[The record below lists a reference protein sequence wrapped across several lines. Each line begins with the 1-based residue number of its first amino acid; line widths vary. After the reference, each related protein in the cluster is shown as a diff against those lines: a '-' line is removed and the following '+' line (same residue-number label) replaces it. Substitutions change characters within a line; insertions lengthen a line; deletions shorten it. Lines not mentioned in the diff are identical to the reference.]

1 MSDAAADAPPAKK
14 SDGPPRR
21 SAKDKTCYNC
31 GEVRFCTS
39 AYHIPTWYQIYRW
52 QANNRLFSLESYTLV
67 WTYCSGLHKPS
78 S

>member
-39 AYHIPTWYQIYRW
+39 AYHIPTWYQSIAGRLTIAYSHS
-52 QANNRLFSLESYTLV
+52 NRTL
-67 WTYCSGLHKPS
+67 
-78 S
+78 